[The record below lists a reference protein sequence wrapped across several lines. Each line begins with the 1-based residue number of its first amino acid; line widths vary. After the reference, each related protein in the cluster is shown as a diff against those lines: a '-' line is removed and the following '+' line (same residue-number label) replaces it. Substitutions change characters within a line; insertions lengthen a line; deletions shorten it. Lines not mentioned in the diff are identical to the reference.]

1 MSELYSL
8 AVEPWLPVAM
18 ADGSRRFIA
27 IRDIAHVDVLRIDTG
42 RADCDISLTEFLIGL
57 LAIALAPEE
66 ERDWVK
72 RFHAPPTP
80 DEIDAAIRPF
90 AHALVLD
97 GPGPRFLQDFEVLQG
112 KDVRVSSL
120 LMDQPGANTLKDNT
134 DHFVKRG
141 QTGTLSRAGA
151 AIALLT
157 LQTSAP
163 SGGAGHRTS
172 MRGGGPVTTLVI
184 PRLDPNKPPTLWQI
198 LWANTPCG
206 YRVDPADA
214 AKAMPWL
221 APTRTS
227 NKNEVTTPGEEGA
240 AHPAQAFFGMPRR
253 IRLNFLQNEKRLAC
267 DLLGGTDDVVVHN
280 YVTCNYGVNYK
291 AWLHPLSPH
300 YKQKKKKS
308 AETLPLHFKS
318 SKVNYEQWVGLTLNS
333 GDGLRLPAKIVFD
346 FAKDRAGNLGI
357 KPSEMGQ
364 RIGLLAC
371 GYAMNKMKPL
381 DFTEAMLPLIST
393 GDEARDADLGTCAY
407 RMVAAAELA
416 ASQLLTALKI
426 ALFFSDKI
434 DNSKTVLDAPCA
446 LFFSDKID
454 NSKTVLDAP
463 CARFWAE
470 TESGFYDLLRKSA
483 AGENTP
489 EAAYA
494 VLDSTCA
501 AWLPIIRNAAMRIF
515 DETAPIDAPEDP
527 DIKDIVQARKLL
539 HSSLPGYGR
548 KGKKLFNGL
557 GMTPPESKKPKGKAA

>member
-1 MSELYSL
+1 MTEPYSL

-18 ADGSRRFIA
+18 ADGSRRFIQ
-27 IRDIAHVDVLRIDTG
+27 IRDIARPDILRVDTG

-57 LAIALAPEE
+57 LAISMAPEK

-90 AHALVLD
+90 AHALVLN
-97 GPGPRFLQDFEVLQG
+97 GPGPRFLQDFEALQG
-112 KDVRVSSL
+112 EAVPVSSL
-120 LMDQPGANTLKDNT
+120 LMDQPGANTLKDNA

-184 PRLDPNKPPTLWQI
+184 PRLDNIEPPTLWQI

-206 YRVDPADA
+206 YRVDAADA

-227 NKNEVTTPGEEGA
+227 NKNEITTPSEEDA
-240 AHPAQAFFGMPRR
+240 VHKAQAFFGIPRR
-253 IRLNFLQNEKRLAC
+253 IRLNFTLNQNLLTC
-267 DLLGGTDDVVVHN
+267 DLLGSTDDVAVSS
-280 YVTCNYGVNYK
+280 YITRPYGVNYTN
-291 AWLHPLSPH
+291 WLHPLSPH
-300 YKQKKKKS
+300 YKQK
-308 AETLPLHFKS
+308 ETSQEVLPLHFKS
-318 SKVNYEQWVGLTLNS
+318 STVSYRQWIGLTLK
-333 GDGLRLPAKIVFD
+333 DREGLRLPAEIVHY
-346 FAKDRAGNLGI
+346 FAQKRALTIGV

-371 GYAMNKMKPL
+371 GYAMDNMKPL

-393 GDEARDADLGTCAY
+393 GDPDRDADLGSCAY

-426 ALFFSDKI
+426 ALFSGGKI
-434 DNSKTVLDAPCA
+434 DNSKTVLDAPR
-446 LFFSDKID
+446 
-454 NSKTVLDAP
+454 
-463 CARFWAE
+463 ARFWAE
-470 TESGFYDLLRKSA
+470 TEAGFYDLLRKA
-483 AGENTP
+483 AASENPPGED
-489 EAAYA
+489 YA
-494 VLDSTCA
+494 VLSNTCA
-501 AWLPIIRNAAMRIF
+501 AWLPIIRNTAMRIF

-527 DIKDIVQARKLL
+527 DIGDIVQARSLL
-539 HSSLPGYGR
+539 HFSLLGFGPT
-548 KGKKLFNGL
+548 GKKLFSGL
-557 GMTPPESKKPKGKAA
+557 GITPPEVKKSKGKAA